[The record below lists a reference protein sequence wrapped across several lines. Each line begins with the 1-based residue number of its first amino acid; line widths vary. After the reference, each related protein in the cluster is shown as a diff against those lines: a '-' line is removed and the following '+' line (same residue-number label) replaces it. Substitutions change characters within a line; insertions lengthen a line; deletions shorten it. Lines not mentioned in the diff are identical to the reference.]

1 MGRNTD
7 FIYSSRSFAKSLLG
21 QEFFQGQEIEWGTC
35 HLVFITCS
43 IFFVMIYS
51 ILMNSI
57 LNKYLCVVCCMTRR
71 DGKEHITMLSVLS
84 LFLTFRL
91 NIYFLSVFNP

>member
-43 IFFVMIYS
+43 IFFC
-51 ILMNSI
+51 N
-57 LNKYLCVVCCMTRR
+57 
-71 DGKEHITMLSVLS
+71 D
-84 LFLTFRL
+84 LFYPHELH
-91 NIYFLSVFNP
+91 PE